1 VHIEEGKMQTLLYEV
16 ADGVATLTL
25 NRPAQ
30 KNALDVIMLSELAK
44 VVGEIQSDHG
54 IQALIIRGAG
64 GAFCAG
70 ADIHAMADPDRSAD
84 AARERMQHLHRW
96 LAQLLTLDCPVIAAV
111 DGVAYGAGFGLAL
124 TADFILASPRA
135 RFCLPFQRLGLMP
148 EWGTLYTLPRIV
160 GMQRA
165 KELIFSTRE
174 LTAEEAQQMG
184 IVFEIQPEEQIASRA
199 REIALTFTHAS
210 QTAIGLTKRAL
221 NASLNAD
228 LGMMLEME
236 ASGQGIALAS
246 DYHHEA
252 TARFLNKQAAHFRW
266 PADRTISEADY

>member
-1 VHIEEGKMQTLLYEV
+1 LNEGKQMKTVIYEV

-30 KNALDVIMLSELAK
+30 KNALDLVMRDEIAQ
-44 VVGEIQSDHG
+44 VVGEIIADRG
-54 IQALIIRGAG
+54 IQALILTGAG

-70 ADIHAMADPDRSAD
+70 GDIQTMGGPALSAN
-84 AARERMQHLHRW
+84 AARDRMQDLHRW
-96 LAQLLTLDCPVIAAV
+96 LVPLMTLDCPVIAAV

-148 EWGTLYTLPRIV
+148 DCGILYTLPRAV

-174 LTAEEAQQMG
+174 LTADEARQIG
-184 IVFEIQPEEQIASRA
+184 IVAEIQPEQQLANRA
-199 REIALTFTHAS
+199 REIALAFTHAS
-210 QTAIGLTKRAL
+210 PTAIGLTKRAL
-221 NASLNAD
+221 NASLNCD
-228 LGMMLEME
+228 LGTVLEME
-236 ASGQGIALAS
+236 ASGQGIARTTE
-246 DYHHEA
+246 YHQNA
-252 TARFLNKQAAHFRW
+252 AARFIAKQGAEFRW
-266 PADRTISEADY
+266 PANRSITEADY